1 MNLMDLVATLRMDVS
16 QFLSGSKQAQGAMS
30 EIDAATSR
38 LSESIKNAG
47 KGDLE
52 ALNQAFA
59 TLKVQGSTQLKQL
72 NEEATAAFLEI
83 KHSGIASAT
92 DIANAE
98 AAQMQIRRQY
108 YQSLGI
114 DVGKTTEEIKKMNQ
128 EAMSSAAQ
136 LGALGAGLT
145 LAITKPLMELAE
157 KSLGLSESFRLA
169 ETTFTTMIGSGQK
182 AQQFLTEL
190 KAFAASTPFEF
201 PDLLDAAK
209 RMNAL
214 GFSAEAVIP
223 TMRTIGDTV
232 AALGGGKPLIDRIT
246 LALGQMSTA
255 GKVNAQDMRQLTE
268 AGIGA
273 WQILADKI
281 GVSIPQAMEMARKG
295 MISSAE
301 AIPAILEGMNAKFGG
316 LMDSQMQTITGR
328 WSNIKDQISF
338 VLADIG
344 KALTPFASQALS
356 LVEPIIEGIRGLVA
370 EYQNLSPA
378 IQGAVAAIGT
388 IAAAAGPVIAAMATW
403 QGGIALVSSALGIS
417 AGAGLAGIIGALLP
431 ELLTLAGVI
440 AAVWAA
446 WELWQLPSVQSA
458 VQSVFDVLSSLW
470 QSVLVPVGE
479 FIAGVFVASW
489 ENLKESFNAAVAGI
503 QKLDQF
509 FTGLF
514 ATIKE
519 KSGVFIELSD
529 SMNNKLAPAMELIKQ
544 KSSEL
549 LEWFLKLPP
558 VAANI
563 KGMGDAWDYLRQR
576 IQETADKGKAA
587 MEGTAT
593 ATQSSM
599 ATANAALAQAKK
611 NLDEVTQAFK
621 NKQATEQEVQAA
633 SSQLA
638 AVQRIYNDELA
649 KTQPALKAATEA
661 LTKARDEQDKAQAA
675 VLKYRNELAAGKDV
689 AERYARAQSD
699 LEKAQKDVAS
709 ATSNVEKITRQAGIS
724 FKEYDGGIEAVRR
737 SLRDHKTA
745 TDDNAASLKQMNSAT
760 AELHNSDRIYADLI
774 KSTLTPAHIPLY
786 EALQNVKTAKD
797 NARTAANNLI
807 TADSNLRDA
816 MSNSKTSAEQLQAAQ
831 DGLKKAE
838 DAAKEASQQ
847 MKEAMKD
854 LHTAQ
859 QDTQKSAKELDDQ
872 FNALQK
878 SMGAFARSEAPAT
891 TEAIKGVL
899 AAVQS
904 MNSAIDE
911 TAQTKAY
918 RAQLALKDMGIK
930 PKEDLDALAAKSR
943 EDFDIVT
950 NSGTASATEI
960 TRAWVKMMED
970 RKAALQ
976 QNGKDLSEE
985 EQRALDGMKA
995 KLDNKP
1001 TLADKWA
1008 DIYGG
1013 IRSATSQLGKD
1024 MVDVLFEG
1032 PESFADKAIAS
1043 LKNIGKA
1050 VADHFV
1056 QPAMDAIGK
1065 FIATTITDL
1074 LSGKGLGG
1082 VLDSIK
1088 SIGKAISDVFSS
1100 GSSAAS
1106 AAGGATS
1113 AGGAASG
1120 AGGIGSAAS
1129 SGLTGLISAISGV
1142 VTAVT
1147 GVFGIFQ
1154 NMHQET
1160 SLNAIEHNT
1169 RYSMMF
1175 LGEQGWDSIHGNT
1188 HDSKLLL
1195 ENIRDWMQGA
1205 QYNTLRDISGSLD
1218 KKTSDLWYEIIGVKD
1233 KLTDVKD
1240 ASAAVATNVGDGD
1253 LNKKATDIHLMLIT
1267 ISGSLDDIKKSS
1279 GEIKTNTGTISTSAL
1294 ETSIGTMDTNITTAL
1309 GNIKTDMGNFFTN
1322 FNTNL
1327 TQALTP
1333 LSTSI
1338 GQINPNNAIQ
1348 TAIANLQSAVTGAIY
1363 AVDPRSIM
1371 TTMSSQLSSLSMLAS
1386 LPQLLSNIGH
1396 STTMTTTNTTQ
1407 VILNVNGSPGGG
1419 QPISATDLGIRLRD
1433 YGINI

>member
-1 MNLMDLVATLRMDVS
+1 MNLMDLVATLKMDVS
-16 QFLSGSKQAQGAMS
+16 QFLSGSKSAASAMS

-38 LSESIKNAG
+38 LSNSIKNAG

-52 ALNQAFA
+52 ALTQAF
-59 TLKVQGSTQLKQL
+59 QQLGIKGAAQL
-72 NEEATAAFLEI
+72 RQLDQEATAAFLEI
-83 KHSGIASAT
+83 KHSGIATAT

-98 AAQMQIRRQY
+98 AAQMKIRREY

-114 DVGKTTEEIKKMNQ
+114 DVGKTTEEITKMNN
-128 EAMSSAAQ
+128 ELLAGAAK

-145 LAITKPLMELAE
+145 VAITRPLVELGENAL
-157 KSLGLSESFRLA
+157 KMSEQFRLA
-169 ETTFTTMIGSGQK
+169 QTTFEALIGSGQK
-182 AQQFLTEL
+182 AKQFLEEL

-201 PDLLDAAK
+201 PELLDASK
-209 RMNAL
+209 RMMAL

-223 TMRTIGDTV
+223 TMRAIGDTV
-232 AALGGGKPLIDRIT
+232 AGLGGGKALIDRIT
-246 LALGQMSTA
+246 LALGQMTTA

-281 GVSIPQAMEMARKG
+281 GVSIPQAMEMAKKG

-301 AIPAILEGMNAKFGG
+301 AVPAILEGMQAKFGG
-316 LMDSQMQTITGR
+316 LMEAQMQTLTGR
-328 WSNIKDQISF
+328 WSNVKDQISF

-344 KALTPFASQALS
+344 KALTPLASQLLS
-356 LVEPIIEGIRGLVA
+356 AVEPLIGTLKNIVQAFTELDP
-370 EYQNLSPA
+370 S
-378 IQGAVAAIGT
+378 IQAAIGGFVA
-388 IAAAAGPVIAAMATW
+388 IAAAIGPALAAFAGLQGAAAVV
-403 QGGIALVSSALGIS
+403 GSALGIE
-417 AGAGLAGIIGALLP
+417 GGIGAVATALVPILG
-431 ELLTLAGVI
+431 EVALAVG
-440 AAVWAA
+440 AVWAA
-446 WELWQLPSVQSA
+446 WQLWQIPEVQQKVSA
-458 VQSVFDVLSSLW
+458 LGDALKEMHQNVLTPMADF
-470 QSVLVPVGE
+470 V
-479 FIAGVFVASW
+479 AGVFV
-489 ENLKESFNAAVAGI
+489 ENWKGVKE
-503 QKLDQF
+503 
-509 FTGLF
+509 
-514 ATIKE
+514 
-519 KSGVFIELSD
+519 
-529 SMNNKLAPAMELIKQ
+529 
-544 KSSEL
+544 
-549 LEWFLKLPP
+549 
-558 VAANI
+558 
-563 KGMGDAWDYLRQR
+563 AW
-576 IQETADKGKAA
+576 
-587 MEGTAT
+587 
-593 ATQSSM
+593 
-599 ATANAALAQAKK
+599 
-611 NLDEVTQAFK
+611 
-621 NKQATEQEVQAA
+621 
-633 SSQLA
+633 A
-638 AVQRIYNDELA
+638 AVQSA
-649 KTQPALKAATEA
+649 AATLGGYISGAFTSAWKSLSGAIDEVAKKFNFSSVIDAVKSKIVEFFESLKQIPIMKDLIGNFSNAWDSVKTRMSEVTETGKKA
-661 LTKARDEQDKAQAA
+661 LENITSIGTETRNTTTQTKEF
-675 VLKYRNELAAGKDV
+675 
-689 AERYARAQSD
+689 S
-699 LEKAQKDVAS
+699 
-709 ATSNVEKITRQAGIS
+709 
-724 FKEYDGGIEAVRR
+724 GGIDAVRR
-737 SLRDHKTA
+737 SLADHKVSLNDA
-745 TDDNAASLKQMNSAT
+745 TESTKAFKDAT
-760 AELHNSDRIYADLI
+760 TELHNADRIYAELVT
-774 KSTLTPAHIPLY
+774 STLTPAHLPLY
-786 EALQNVKTAKD
+786 QAIENVKTAKD

-831 DGLKKAE
+831 NGLKKAE

-859 QDTQKSAKELDDQ
+859 QDAQKSAKELDTQ

-970 RKAALQ
+970 RKAALR

-1001 TLADKWA
+1001 TLADKWG

-1147 GVFGIFQ
+1147 GIFGIFQ

-1205 QYNTLRDISGSLD
+1205 QYNTLRDISSSLD

-1396 STTMTTTNTTQ
+1396 STTTMTTTNTTQ
-1407 VILNVNGSPGGG
+1407 VIFNVNGSPSGG
-1419 QPISATDLGIRLRD
+1419 QPISATDLGIRLRG